1 MIKRL
6 KFIHLSA
13 WAMLAVMVSFMLSF
27 ALKLPEP
34 IVWGIRIGI
43 LTILYSN
50 LKSTFNKKYID
61 KKAYILVLSFITWQL
76 IGFAR
81 ACYYA
86 NGYWMW
92 KSVVTQLLITLFYIV
107 ILVSV
112 NLKIV
117 SDYLKLYWLF
127 CIPLALLS
135 LVSYHSIQQLNYMPY
150 VFLLLC
156 SVFIPITYRLLLLA
170 LLSLFFVSFEHR
182 NDMGKLLVAIS
193 IGIFVTYFY
202 SAISVKIIKV
212 GRFVLLL
219 APIFLLSLGVSGIFN
234 PFKMEEY
241 LRGDYTFSV
250 TSING
255 TEKRDFKADTRTFIY
270 KNVFYTLNKYDDL
283 LVGRSPAFGDEG
295 GTFEDNLMTGLKGR
309 YGNEVGIMDIFLWY
323 GLIGAILY
331 FLIFV
336 RASYLAVYRSRNRI
350 AKGIGLYVTFLWVM
364 SFIWEKPLLETFF
377 MTDLIMLGFCLS
389 KPFRYMT
396 DNEIKLWVKSI
407 FVKRINIKKKDHE
420 TAMDFKRAVSRNV

>member
-1 MIKRL
+1 
-6 KFIHLSA
+6 
-13 WAMLAVMVSFMLSF
+13 
-27 ALKLPEP
+27 
-34 IVWGIRIGI
+34 
-43 LTILYSN
+43 
-50 LKSTFNKKYID
+50 
-61 KKAYILVLSFITWQL
+61 
-76 IGFAR
+76 
-81 ACYYA
+81 
-86 NGYWMW
+86 
-92 KSVVTQLLITLFYIV
+92 
-107 ILVSV
+107 
-112 NLKIV
+112 
-117 SDYLKLYWLF
+117 
-127 CIPLALLS
+127 
-135 LVSYHSIQQLNYMPY
+135 
-150 VFLLLC
+150 
-156 SVFIPITYRLLLLA
+156 
-170 LLSLFFVSFEHR
+170 
-182 NDMGKLLVAIS
+182 MGKLLVAIS